1 MIKARLRHSLR
12 HSLTYRL
19 TGINNRNIFMCNTL
33 SYPSGDESHW
43 LSVSDLMAGLMV
55 VFLFIAIALMRNAMI
70 ERNQI
75 KEVAVAYQENQV
87 AIFDALNN
95 AFSKDLN
102 RWDASIDKDSLTF
115 NFNSPDILFSEGE
128 INLNVQYKRLLE
140 NFFPRYIAALD
151 PFKDSINEVRI
162 EGHTSSTWNQYTHE
176 TDAYFKNMALSQG
189 RTRSVLEYIYRL
201 DSVMKQQAW
210 IKRHVAA
217 VGFSSA
223 KLIRYKN
230 GEEDRSR
237 SRRVSFRIITNADIK
252 IKQILEA
259 N

>member
-1 MIKARLRHSLR
+1 
-12 HSLTYRL
+12 
-19 TGINNRNIFMCNTL
+19 
-33 SYPSGDESHW
+33 
-43 LSVSDLMAGLMV
+43 
-55 VFLFIAIALMRNAMI
+55 MRNAMI

-210 IKRHVAA
+210 IKGHVAA

>member
-1 MIKARLRHSLR
+1 MLMSNLLNPKA
-12 HSLTYRL
+12 TEQ
-19 TGINNRNIFMCNTL
+19 
-33 SYPSGDESHW
+33 DESHW

-55 VFLFIAIALMRNAMI
+55 VFLFIAIALMRNAMVES
-70 ERNQI
+70 ERI

-87 AIFDALNN
+87 AIFEALNN
-95 AFSKDLN
+95 EFTKDLK
-102 RWDASIDKDSLTF
+102 RWNASIDKDSLTF
-115 NFNSPDILFSEGE
+115 NFNSPDILFSEGDIE
-128 INLNVQYKRLLE
+128 LKEDYKQLLAD
-140 NFFPRYIAALD
+140 FFPRYISALS

-162 EGHTSSTWNQYTHE
+162 EGHTSSKWNRFTNE
-176 TDAYFKNMALSQG
+176 TDAYFKNMSLSQG

-201 DSVMKQQAW
+201 RSVVNEQLW
-210 IKRHVAA
+210 IKKHIAA

-223 KLIRYKN
+223 KIILDDN
-230 GEEDRSR
+230 DQEDEAR

>member
-1 MIKARLRHSLR
+1 MSNFLNPKA
-12 HSLTYRL
+12 TEQ
-19 TGINNRNIFMCNTL
+19 
-33 SYPSGDESHW
+33 DESHW

-55 VFLFIAIALMRNAMI
+55 VFLFIAIALMRNAMVES
-70 ERNQI
+70 ERI

-87 AIFDALNN
+87 AIFEALNN
-95 AFSKDLN
+95 EFTKDLK
-102 RWDASIDKDSLTF
+102 RWNASIDKDSLTF
-115 NFNSPDILFSEGE
+115 NFNSPDILFSEGDIE
-128 INLNVQYKRLLE
+128 LKEDYKQLLAD
-140 NFFPRYIAALD
+140 FFPRYISALS

-162 EGHTSSTWNQYTHE
+162 EGHTSSKWNRFTNE
-176 TDAYFKNMALSQG
+176 TDSYFKNMSLSQG

-201 DSVMKQQAW
+201 RSVVNEQLW
-210 IKRHVAA
+210 IKKHIAA

-223 KLIRYKN
+223 KIILDDN
-230 GEEDRSR
+230 DQEDEAR

>member
-1 MIKARLRHSLR
+1 MSNFLNPRA
-12 HSLTYRL
+12 TEQ
-19 TGINNRNIFMCNTL
+19 
-33 SYPSGDESHW
+33 DESHW

-95 AFSKDLN
+95 AFSKDLD
-102 RWDASIDKDSLTF
+102 RWDASIDKDTLTF
-115 NFNSPDILFSEGE
+115 NFNSPDILFKTGE
-128 INLNVQYKRLLE
+128 IELNPEYKHLLRD
-140 NFFPRYIAALD
+140 FFPRYMSALS
-151 PFKDSINEVRI
+151 PFKDSINEIRI
-162 EGHTSSTWNQYTHE
+162 EGHTSSVWNQYTHD
-176 TDAYFKNMALSQG
+176 TDAYFNNMKLSQG

-201 DSVMKQQAW
+201 ETVLNEQTW
-210 IKRHVAA
+210 IKSHVAA
-217 VGFSSA
+217 VGFSSS
-223 KLIRYKN
+223 KLIMNNN
-230 GEEDRSR
+230 GQEDKSR

-252 IKQILEA
+252 IKQILET

>member
-1 MIKARLRHSLR
+1 MPNFLNPRA
-12 HSLTYRL
+12 TEQ
-19 TGINNRNIFMCNTL
+19 
-33 SYPSGDESHW
+33 DESHW

-95 AFSKDLN
+95 AFAKDLD
-102 RWDASIDKDSLTF
+102 RWGASIDKDSLTF
-115 NFNSPDILFSEGE
+115 NFNSPDILFSDGE
-128 INLNVQYKRLLE
+128 IDLKVEYQQLLE
-140 NFFPRYIAALD
+140 NFFPRYIAALS

-162 EGHTSSTWNQYTHE
+162 EGHTSSVWNNYTNE

-201 DSVMKQQAW
+201 ESVLNEQNW
-210 IKRHVAA
+210 IKSHVAA
-217 VGFSSA
+217 VGFSSS
-223 KLIRYKN
+223 KLIVNTN
-230 GEEDRSR
+230 GEEDKLR